1 MSYPW
6 KKTTN
11 RKQQQQK
18 DAAHKQKK
26 RRSQTFI
33 LEEIISPGVASCP
46 VLPIDDSLSAI
57 KGLELFTQ
65 EELVAAILENNSSID
80 LNNINTESLFEDY
93 FGKIDEYLAENPT
106 EFDAFDIEDLSTW
119 PTLEALINSGQLN
132 VEMPDIGGVVD
143 TLPPPVTVPID
154 PPRNNHNKDD
164 NDNTNYDFPLGNQ
177 PLVGVIDTGL
187 GADNPDIDY
196 GRVTLGYDRVGRD
209 GNPLLRAG
217 EGDEHGSHVLGII
230 GATRD
235 NGVGIDG
242 INDKAPLWVGR
253 AIGSGQWA
261 RSLREFVDAAKR
273 ARQKNA
279 VANLSLDL
287 TQKNRDGSVTT
298 RYKLTPEERKAIQ
311 YAQDNGV
318 LIVAAAGNDGDVMS
332 VLGQASQEF
341 DNIITVGAAD
351 GENRASY
358 SSYGNGLDILAPGG
372 TTDNPVTST
381 VGDGLGTMAGTS
393 VATARVTGA
402 ASLVWAANPSLN
414 FSQVKEV
421 LKATAQDLGATG
433 WDQETGAGLLDLDQ
447 AVERAKV
454 TRGLSYRPQKSLIS
468 NRWTIDRDVTAGER
482 AVQNYRIAHPWGRRI
497 YKGYLDQN
505 NSYDQ
510 LKFTLNRPSYLQF
523 SFPNTGGS
531 AELYTASG
539 RPRRLTKATTHH
551 ENRNIL
557 YSNAHL
563 GPGNYYIKVN
573 KGRRSNINYDLTM
586 NFDAQSPN
594 TIDGKYYLPRPVL
607 AKKPSFK
614 KPTPKPSKDLAK
626 ILQELAEAKARR
638 EREEARRKRERERK
652 RREEQEKREAE
663 ANARKAIDLVK
674 EKNSDWLGEVKRNGQ
689 GRKDVEFDWNTQLD
703 NRVAAIKYFENG
715 YIIWNGIH
723 GVAYKEGSGL
733 SRGQKA
739 QPDPRQVRL
748 HDWGL
753 HNGRVEYGSYIG
765 ELERDDYYKFSVE
778 KLDGFAT
785 NKHMLQFALRNNGH
799 GDISSKDAQFQILDE
814 KFNPIFLNTPW
825 EPEKNTGKVG
835 LTYLDSLPDGQIY
848 YVRVKPEKDNLDYK
862 VIMNLDSAG
871 QDYSYPARNVGYLR
885 GRQQFRDYIGN
896 RGDTN
901 GDYYKFYVDDKSFLR
916 FSLGELEPGSK
927 IKAEI
932 VDGDNRVLPL
942 DSFDGTYGDVTLE
955 KGHYYLRLL
964 PEGDTSTNYVLTTQM
979 AEELGEYTGRHEFQ
993 NRDLWDDE
1001 AYYRFT
1007 VGEQGARDFHLKL
1020 KQREGFTNVELHR
1033 DVGSGIV
1040 NSELVRPDFSQG
1052 TPQGPKKLF
1061 FTGANSGNQNEDLYR
1076 RYDNLA
1082 PGRYIVKVN
1091 LDSDFDSSAKY
1102 DLAMN
1107 IDLAGNSLENARDL
1121 GDLSD
1126 KRVELED
1133 FVGWNKGD
1141 PEDFYKFTTDNRE
1154 IRLQF
1159 ALRDITA
1166 GPHIDVLDENGNVI
1180 PLKEF
1185 DDGGGERYGN
1195 VVIPPHGTYYL
1206 RVKAPDDRD
1215 DSTNYKLV
1223 VNLTDD
1229 VGILLNG
1236 HKVDGDI
1243 YKVYK
1248 DDKIKG
1254 ILKNPIRGV
1263 QHYNGSEY
1271 QIFEGGSIV
1280 SSSHGTFP
1288 LRGSIREYYV
1298 NTTGGLGG
1306 SLGPPTSGEYSSST
1320 GLRQDFANGY
1330 ITWNGSSY
1338 EGFDQNG
1345 VPLFGRGGGNS
1356 LLQQVGVDYF
1366 IKRPEFYTTGNIF
1379 WQSGWAPKGVG
1390 NSWRANS
1397 NGNCTWYAHGRI
1409 KELGGSVKALST
1421 MTGDAG
1427 GWHKKV
1433 SHGSKIVNN
1442 PKPGDIAEFGGHVAV
1457 VEAVNP
1463 DGSIVVSESLWYP
1476 PSKHKGVLHQIK
1488 TYSKAKGSYP
1498 SHFIRVPGVS
1508 VSSTGDNNH
1517 SPEQPISKFHEAKNA
1532 AIERARGINIGD
1544 PVGEPKYASTGDGK
1558 GWFQEFLNSDGNKRL
1573 LALEDGKE
1581 TALWV
1586 HGDNLREYLERGGPE
1601 GVLGFPTNEETPY
1614 TADNTKTKGVW
1625 QGFSGSSGKARIHNH
1640 PNPSFGSVATWGAIG
1655 SLYTDMG
1662 GANSELGVPTK
1673 AEWEDNDQGT
1683 IWAKFENG
1691 YIAHNKSTGETIAYP
1706 LKSHNGST
1714 GDNSSGTNAGSS
1726 SGSNNSDD
1734 IAGDADQIF
1743 QELYKFFED
1752 LENSEIFKFAEN
1764 LNDTADNYKF
1774 GPLTAAAEQLIET
1787 PLKRFLKIGSDAWSS
1802 LPPYKHI
1809 ESKTEQI
1816 ANLAR
1821 KKFGPHLAKAFK
1833 EMIKGMKSLSKSVSK
1848 EIYNSLKRNQQ
1859 RKELLSA
1866 IQKIVKFDKSDLINS
1881 FKKAN
1886 FKQAFSKMVKNFNN
1900 YSDDISKISKK
1911 VLSSPGM
1918 KKTFDSFAKNA
1929 KSFAKK
1935 TKGGPG
1941 PIKFIGYGFDLL
1953 QFSHGED
1960 KLREICK
1967 IIGATVCSTFL
1978 SALISPSVV
1987 TGPSGI
1993 LLTAILAFAGA
2004 WGGEWL
2010 GGLLYDNLLKPS
2022 FDNFKTTVADAFNN
2036 LAEKVQEPKTP
2047 NKVFGFLDVNKVFGI
2062 IDVNAEQQ
2070 HAYDAATIW
2079 QEQFGSDES
2088 DLSDKSKEI
2097 LASMGERS
2105 P

>member
-1 MSYPW
+1 
-6 KKTTN
+6 
-11 RKQQQQK
+11 
-18 DAAHKQKK
+18 
-26 RRSQTFI
+26 
-33 LEEIISPGVASCP
+33 
-46 VLPIDDSLSAI
+46 
-57 KGLELFTQ
+57 
-65 EELVAAILENNSSID
+65 
-80 LNNINTESLFEDY
+80 
-93 FGKIDEYLAENPT
+93 
-106 EFDAFDIEDLSTW
+106 
-119 PTLEALINSGQLN
+119 
-132 VEMPDIGGVVD
+132 
-143 TLPPPVTVPID
+143 VPID

-563 GPGNYYIKVN
+563 EPGNYYIKVN
-573 KGRRSNINYDLTM
+573 KGHRSNINYDLTM

-723 GVAYKEGSGL
+723 GVAYKEGSGF

-785 NKHMLQFALRNNGH
+785 NEHMLQFALRNNGH

-942 DSFDGTYGDVTLE
+942 DYFDGTYGDVTLE

-1254 ILKNPIRGV
+1254 ILKNPIRSV
-1263 QHYNGSEY
+1263 QRYNGSEY

-1288 LRGSIREYYV
+1288 LYGSIREYYV

-1345 VPLFGRGGGNS
+1345 VPLFGRGGGASSEAMEDFFELAKGQTGIRRLDNREDLRGECVS
-1356 LLQQVGVDYF
+1356 LVARYVQQVFLPKNDYRRTTKYAVAYGHGKDTARIVATLF
-1366 IKRPEFYTTGNIF
+1366 NEYFEPFTKTDLPKRGAVISWPGGTHGHTGIVMESKWKDGKRMVKILESNHDNQRAKSEVRISDWKNIEYAN
-1379 WQSGWAPKGVG
+1379 GWTNPRVQT
-1390 NSWRANS
+1390 AN
-1397 NGNCTWYAHGRI
+1397 G
-1409 KELGGSVKALST
+1409 
-1421 MTGDAG
+1421 
-1427 GWHKKV
+1427 
-1433 SHGSKIVNN
+1433 
-1442 PKPGDIAEFGGHVAV
+1442 
-1457 VEAVNP
+1457 
-1463 DGSIVVSESLWYP
+1463 
-1476 PSKHKGVLHQIK
+1476 
-1488 TYSKAKGSYP
+1488 
-1498 SHFIRVPGVS
+1498 
-1508 VSSTGDNNH
+1508 STGDNNH
-1517 SPEQPISKFHEAKNA
+1517 SPEQPISKNRVNHRDYERFVKRVYDTDLKEKEPFLDKYINDKIFHNPETGFYAVGITSDTEEPPILVIRGTEPTDIPDLLDDLNPRSVGHKQFYTNKDEIKQWLETNKGAAVIGHSLGGALSQLVTAEFPNLVKETVTFNSPGISRSIADDFNDHQSREDVDVEVTHYIVSGDIVSLAGEAYLDGEAYLISYLDIGYLK
-1532 AIERARGINIGD
+1532 AINPITEHLQ
-1544 PVGEPKYASTGDGK
+1544 T
-1558 GWFQEFLNSDGNKRL
+1558 
-1573 LALEDGKE
+1573 LED
-1581 TALWV
+1581 
-1586 HGDNLREYLERGGPE
+1586 
-1601 GVLGFPTNEETPY
+1601 
-1614 TADNTKTKGVW
+1614 KGV
-1625 QGFSGSSGKARIHNH
+1625 I
-1640 PNPSFGSVATWGAIG
+1640 
-1655 SLYTDMG
+1655 
-1662 GANSELGVPTK
+1662 
-1673 AEWEDNDQGT
+1673 
-1683 IWAKFENG
+1683 ENKQLV
-1691 YIAHNKSTGETIAYP
+1691 NFK
-1706 LKSHNGST
+1706 K
-1714 GDNSSGTNAGSS
+1714 
-1726 SGSNNSDD
+1726 
-1734 IAGDADQIF
+1734 
-1743 QELYKFFED
+1743 ED
-1752 LENSEIFKFAEN
+1752 L
-1764 LNDTADNYKF
+1764 
-1774 GPLTAAAEQLIET
+1774 P
-1787 PLKRFLKIGSDAWSS
+1787 
-1802 LPPYKHI
+1802 
-1809 ESKTEQI
+1809 
-1816 ANLAR
+1816 
-1821 KKFGPHLAKAFK
+1821 
-1833 EMIKGMKSLSKSVSK
+1833 V
-1848 EIYNSLKRNQQ
+1848 
-1859 RKELLSA
+1859 
-1866 IQKIVKFDKSDLINS
+1866 QK
-1881 FKKAN
+1881 
-1886 FKQAFSKMVKNFNN
+1886 
-1900 YSDDISKISKK
+1900 
-1911 VLSSPGM
+1911 
-1918 KKTFDSFAKNA
+1918 
-1929 KSFAKK
+1929 
-1935 TKGGPG
+1935 
-1941 PIKFIGYGFDLL
+1941 
-1953 QFSHGED
+1953 
-1960 KLREICK
+1960 
-1967 IIGATVCSTFL
+1967 
-1978 SALISPSVV
+1978 
-1987 TGPSGI
+1987 
-1993 LLTAILAFAGA
+1993 
-2004 WGGEWL
+2004 
-2010 GGLLYDNLLKPS
+2010 
-2022 FDNFKTTVADAFNN
+2022 
-2036 LAEKVQEPKTP
+2036 
-2047 NKVFGFLDVNKVFGI
+2047 
-2062 IDVNAEQQ
+2062 
-2070 HAYDAATIW
+2070 
-2079 QEQFGSDES
+2079 
-2088 DLSDKSKEI
+2088 DLSDPLFHYRDLDYLMFLLLLSNLGMVDLAILLMTRLGVESLRQFFGYMQKMAEESIELGKEI
-2097 LASMGERS
+2097 GEAVVGLSETLLTTIFDLMITGGQIAMEAISAMITFGKDILDKAFELVKTLGEQVWTMIKLVADFGKEMLDKVLEFLLNIGKNASYALERIITAAEISKQALELAFKLLKKLN